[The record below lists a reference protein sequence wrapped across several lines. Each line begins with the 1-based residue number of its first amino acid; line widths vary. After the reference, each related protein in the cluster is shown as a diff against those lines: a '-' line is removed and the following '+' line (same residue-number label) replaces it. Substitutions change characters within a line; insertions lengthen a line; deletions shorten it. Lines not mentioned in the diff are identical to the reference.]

1 MAPASSLFRPSAP
14 HPVARTKTLFFGDS
28 ITVGEGLLRP
38 EEERWTALVAAARGW
53 TEVNEGR
60 GGRPSSAW
68 DEFCAVFEAR
78 KSDPD
83 IDRFVVALGGND
95 ARDAAPDIAVQ
106 VARNVGRMIDRVR
119 QEAPA
124 WAIVV
129 GGPYNIN
136 RLHLQKK
143 EIADLREKNLLAI
156 EGTVRAMTQA
166 KGCPFVP
173 FLGAIP
179 PEALTADGVH
189 PDAAGHLALAFI
201 FLASFHSQLI
211 FKPQVNSPRL

>member
-1 MAPASSLFRPSAP
+1 MAATSSIFSSSTP
-14 HPVARTKTLFFGDS
+14 HGSVRRKTLFFGDS
-28 ITVGEGLLRP
+28 ITVGEGLSRP
-38 EEERWTALVAAARGW
+38 EEERWTALVSVAQAWA
-53 TEVNEGR
+53 EVNEGK

-68 DEFCAVFEAR
+68 DEFCAVFDAR

-83 IDRFVVALGGND
+83 INRFVVALGGND
-95 ARDAAPDIAVQ
+95 ARDPAPDIAAQ
-106 VARNVGRMIDRVR
+106 VARNVGRMIDHAR

-124 WAIVV
+124 WAILV

-156 EGTVRAMTQA
+156 EATLRALARA
-166 KGCPFVP
+166 KRCPFVP

-179 PEALTADGVH
+179 PGSLTADGVH
-189 PDAAGHLALAFI
+189 PDTAGHRALASI
-201 FLASFHSQLI
+201 FLASFSSTLSS
-211 FKPQVNSPRL
+211 KP